1 MIINEDVLTFVPT
14 KTYNLITAFG
24 LMNFFS
30 FEEAE
35 AIYRMV
41 FKCLKNSGTF
51 IVKHQM
57 GVCEDVLINGYS
69 NELGCEYY
77 ANYRWIE
84 NELNLLS
91 KVGFKIS
98 EVVDIYPDEFNRWK
112 NTKFYA
118 LVCEK

>member
-1 MIINEDVLTFVPT
+1 MT
-14 KTYNLITAFG
+14 KKLNL
-24 LMNFFS
+24 LFS
-30 FEEAE
+30 
-35 AIYRMV
+35 
-41 FKCLKNSGTF
+41 LKKT
-51 IVKHQM
+51 QPAPR
-57 GVCEDVLINGYS
+57 CEDVCIKGYS

-84 NELNLLS
+84 NELNLLR